1 MAKDLTNSRIDRQN
15 ILNNEL
21 AVEEIQ
27 ETLHIKTVFWN
38 EKYYLTKDMVADYF
52 KVDVRTIER
61 YISNYSEELSANGFE
76 LIKGK
81 KLAEFIDAYNTA
93 FATDINVARKI
104 RSIRVFD
111 FRSFLNMAML
121 LSESEH
127 ARALR
132 QLMLDIVID
141 IINRKTGGGTK
152 YINQRDKYFVF
163 SSLQEDN
170 YRRQFTDALQ
180 KYVEDNRYKY
190 AHFTDMIYVSIFKE
204 KAKEYKKILDLKA
217 SDKVRD
223 TFYSEILDII
233 AAYES
238 GLADAIQQ
246 EYERAGHILT
256 QAETEELFHRFAN
269 MALWKPLIQRGRIK
283 MASRDMALRD
293 AFHYQLAEYIRPLDK
308 DEYQK
313 FLGAAGDELERL
325 MQENQEVLRRLKE
338 RD

>member
-121 LSESEH
+121 L
-127 ARALR
+127 L
-132 QLMLDIVID
+132 
-141 IINRKTGGGTK
+141 
-152 YINQRDKYFVF
+152 
-163 SSLQEDN
+163 
-170 YRRQFTDALQ
+170 
-180 KYVEDNRYKY
+180 
-190 AHFTDMIYVSIFKE
+190 
-204 KAKEYKKILDLKA
+204 
-217 SDKVRD
+217 
-223 TFYSEILDII
+223 EILN
-233 AAYES
+233 
-238 GLADAIQQ
+238 AIGR
-246 EYERAGHILT
+246 EVST
-256 QAETEELFHRFAN
+256 NEL
-269 MALWKPLIQRGRIK
+269 
-283 MASRDMALRD
+283 
-293 AFHYQLAEYIRPLDK
+293 
-308 DEYQK
+308 
-313 FLGAAGDELERL
+313 
-325 MQENQEVLRRLKE
+325 
-338 RD
+338 